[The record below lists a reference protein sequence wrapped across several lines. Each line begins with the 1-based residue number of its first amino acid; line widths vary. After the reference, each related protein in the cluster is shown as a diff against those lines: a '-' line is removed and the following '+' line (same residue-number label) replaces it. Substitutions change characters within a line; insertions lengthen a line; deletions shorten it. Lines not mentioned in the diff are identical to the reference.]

1 MSQLCQGCQNAPATV
16 HLTDIKPSGEATE
29 RHLCE
34 MCAVKEGIAAKGHTQ
49 SNVIVSELLKQGVTL
64 RALAERVCPEC
75 GASFKDFHDQGLLGC
90 PHDYT
95 AFRDL
100 LMPIIQRAQD
110 GAVQHVGKVP
120 REAGATTQR
129 KARVAQLQRAL
140 REAVKNEEYERAARL
155 RDQIH
160 SLDASDS

>member
-16 HLTDIKPSGEATE
+16 HLTDIRPSGETVE

-34 MCAVKEGIAAKGHTQ
+34 TCAVKEGVTTKSHTPSQ
-49 SNVIVSELLKQGVTL
+49 IIISELLKHGVTL
-64 RALAERVCPEC
+64 RTLAERVCPQC
-75 GASFKDFHDQGLLGC
+75 GVSFKDFHEQGLLGC

-100 LMPIIQRAQD
+100 LTPIIQRAQD
-110 GAVQHVGKVP
+110 GALQHVGKVP
-120 REAGATTQR
+120 RDAGASTRR
-129 KARVAQLQRAL
+129 KSQIAQLKRAL
-140 REAVKNEEYERAARL
+140 QEAVKNEEYERAARL

-160 SLDASDS
+160 ALETSAA